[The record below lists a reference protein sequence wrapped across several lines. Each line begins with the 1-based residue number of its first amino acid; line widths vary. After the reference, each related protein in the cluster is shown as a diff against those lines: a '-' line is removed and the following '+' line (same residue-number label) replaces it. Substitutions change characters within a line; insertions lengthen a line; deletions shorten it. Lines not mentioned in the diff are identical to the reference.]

1 MKTIFTR
8 IACHKPVWSLLA
20 GVLSGCMAGPDFK
33 PPPDPLTQSYVPGSH
48 PSATLASGGAG
59 GNSQRLVPG
68 RDIPSQWWSLFRAE
82 KLDHLVRQALEESPT
97 LEQAR
102 ARLIQAQESMNA
114 QTGAAKHPSMDV
126 GLGAKR
132 QQVDLA
138 SMGFPEAKD
147 PPPFALYNVSVSVS
161 YALDVFGK
169 NRRTLE
175 GLKAHVD
182 YQAFE
187 LEAARQT
194 LAANI
199 VSAVIRQASFQ
210 AQIGCVSNLLA
221 LQERQL
227 AIIEKQ
233 HKAGGVAALE
243 LENQKLLLA
252 QTRASLPPLENQ
264 VARIGHQLAV
274 YLGRPPAEAPAADV
288 ALDNLQ
294 LPDELP
300 LSMPSALVR
309 QRPDIRAAEALW
321 HQACAKV
328 GVASA
333 DLYPQV
339 TLSGRFGSQQP
350 GAAGI
355 LDSLNVWSLGA
366 DLVQPVFHGGA
377 LRAKKRE
384 AVAAYDEAAAVY
396 KQTVL
401 KGFQEVADALH
412 AIDSDAR
419 ELKERS
425 EAVGYARSSY
435 DIAQQQF
442 TSGAISHLA
451 LLDAHRHLLQTELER
466 VQSQADRC
474 ADSVALLHALGG
486 GWWLRTEE

>member
-1 MKTIFTR
+1 MKKIFMR
-8 IACHKPVWSLLA
+8 IACHRPVWSLLA
-20 GVLSGCMAGPDFK
+20 GVLSGCMVGPDFK
-33 PPPDPLTQSYVPGSH
+33 PPQEPSTQTYVPGNQ
-48 PSATLASGGAG
+48 PSATVASGGHG
-59 GNSQRLVPG
+59 GASQRLMPG
-68 RDIPSQWWSLFRAE
+68 SDIPSQWWSLFRNE
-82 KLDHLVRQALEESPT
+82 TLDRLVRQALEESPT
-97 LEQAR
+97 LAQAR

-114 QTGAAKHPSMDV
+114 QTGAAKYPAVDV

-138 SMGFPEAKD
+138 SMGLSDAKD
-147 PPPFALYNVSVSVS
+147 PQPFALYNVSVSVS

-175 GLKAHVD
+175 GLKAQVD

-194 LAANI
+194 LAANL
-199 VSAVIRQASFQ
+199 VSAVIRQACLN

-221 LQERQL
+221 VQERQL
-227 AIIEKQ
+227 AIIERQ

-252 QTRASLPPLENQ
+252 QTRASQPPLEKQ

-274 YLGRPPAEAPAADV
+274 YLGRPPAETALV
-288 ALDNLQ
+288 AFELNGLH
-294 LPDELP
+294 LPEELP
-300 LSMPSALVR
+300 LSLPSSLAR

-328 GVASA
+328 GVATA

-339 TLSGRFGSQQP
+339 TLSGSFGSQQT
-350 GAAGI
+350 GATDI
-355 LDSLNVWSLGA
+355 LDSLNVWSIGTGLM
-366 DLVQPVFHGGA
+366 QPVFHGGA
-377 LRAKKRE
+377 IRAKQRE

-401 KGFQEVADALH
+401 QGFQEVADALH

-419 ELKERS
+419 ALKERS
-425 EAVGYARSSY
+425 EAVGHARASY

-442 TSGAISHLA
+442 QSGAISHLM
-451 LLDAHRHLLQTELER
+451 LLDVQRQLMQTELER
-466 VQSQADRC
+466 VQAQADRY
-474 ADSVALLHALGG
+474 ADSAALLHALGG
-486 GWWLRTEE
+486 GWWQRTED

>member
-1 MKTIFTR
+1 MKKIFMR
-8 IACHKPVWSLLA
+8 IACHRPVWSLLA
-20 GVLSGCMAGPDFK
+20 GVLSGCMVGPDFK
-33 PPPDPLTQSYVPGSH
+33 PPQEPSAQTYVPGNQ
-48 PSATLASGGAG
+48 PSATVASGGHG
-59 GNSQRLVPG
+59 GASQRLMPG
-68 RDIPSQWWSLFRAE
+68 SDIPSQWWSLFRNE
-82 KLDHLVRQALEESPT
+82 TLDRLVRQALEESPT
-97 LEQAR
+97 LAQAR

-114 QTGAAKHPSMDV
+114 QTGAAKYPAVDV

-138 SMGFPEAKD
+138 SMGLSDAKD
-147 PPPFALYNVSVSVS
+147 PQPFALYNVSVSVS

-194 LAANI
+194 LAANL
-199 VSAVIRQASFQ
+199 VSAVIRQACLN

-221 LQERQL
+221 VQERQL
-227 AIIEKQ
+227 AIIERQ

-252 QTRASLPPLENQ
+252 QTRASQPPLEKQ

-274 YLGRPPAEAPAADV
+274 YLGRPPAETALV
-288 ALDNLQ
+288 AFELNGLH
-294 LPDELP
+294 LPEELP
-300 LSMPSALVR
+300 LSLPSSLAR

-328 GVASA
+328 GVATA

-339 TLSGRFGSQQP
+339 TLSGSFGSQQT
-350 GAAGI
+350 GATDI
-355 LDSLNVWSLGA
+355 LDSLNVWSIGTGLM
-366 DLVQPVFHGGA
+366 QPVFYGGA
-377 LRAKKRE
+377 IRAKKRE
-384 AVAAYDEAAAVY
+384 AVAAYDEAAAAY

-401 KGFQEVADALH
+401 QGFQEVADALH

-419 ELKERS
+419 ALKERS
-425 EAVGYARSSY
+425 EAVGHARSSY

-442 TSGAISHLA
+442 QSGSISHLV
-451 LLDAHRHLLQTELER
+451 LLDVQRQLMQTELER
-466 VQSQADRC
+466 VQAQADRY
-474 ADSVALLHALGG
+474 ADSAALLHALGG
-486 GWWLRTEE
+486 GWWQRTED